1 MSAALQ
7 HPKSSL
13 RHRSRHLCWLSVVG
27 LGLTACAGSTP
38 APNPAL
44 GWMEAGSPKSL
55 EVDRAEYRHVIHFE
69 TDRAELPSIEQD
81 RLLAFLRSAAP
92 TGLDTVRI
100 EGHADERASDLYN
113 LELSARRIRSVKGFL
128 REQGLTQVEVAAAAF
143 GEAVPAVPGSTPEA
157 WRQNRRVELVL
168 ERYLVTLPGCPDWS
182 RRSGTD
188 FANLP
193 HSNFG
198 CATQTNFGLMVA
210 EPRDLVR
217 GRTLGPA
224 DGIHQAEGV
233 VRYREGKQPEL
244 LDTEVEQ

>member
-1 MSAALQ
+1 MTAALQ

-13 RHRSRHLCWLSVVG
+13 RHLSRRLGWLSVVG
-27 LGLTACAGSTP
+27 LGLTACAGPSP

-44 GWMEAGSPKSL
+44 GWIEAGSPKAL
-55 EVDRAEYRHVIHFE
+55 EVDRAEYRHVIYFE
-69 TDRAELPSIEQD
+69 TDRAELPSLEQD
-81 RLLAFLRSAAP
+81 RLLAFLRSAGP
-92 TGLDTVRI
+92 SGRDSVRI

-113 LELSARRIRSVKGFL
+113 LELSARRIQGVQRFL
-128 REQGLTQVEVAAAAF
+128 RAQGLDEVEVVSAF

-157 WRQNRRVELVL
+157 WRQNRRVELVV

-198 CATQTNFGLMVA
+198 CATQTNLGLMIA

-224 DGIHQAEGV
+224 DGIQQAEGV
-233 VRYREGKQPEL
+233 VRYREGKQPDL
-244 LDTEVEQ
+244 LKTEIDQ